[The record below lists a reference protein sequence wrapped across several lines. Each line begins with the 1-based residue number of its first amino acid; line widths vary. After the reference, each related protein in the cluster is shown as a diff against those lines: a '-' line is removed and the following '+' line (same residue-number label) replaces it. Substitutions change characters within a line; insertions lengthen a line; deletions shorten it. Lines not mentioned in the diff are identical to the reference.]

1 MSKEK
6 LTRKQLY
13 DLVWSKPLTK
23 LAKEYAISD
32 TGLRKICKK
41 HNIPLPKLGHW
52 QKLQYGKKVVIIAL
66 PKIKDDTSLIELSIR
81 KEGEENSNSY
91 LSDYHK
97 LKKEIENDKTLK
109 TTVPDKISKYD
120 PLITLARKDL
130 QNKEPSNWRNSKG
143 LIISSSDVLN
153 IEVSKSNVKRALK
166 FLDTLIKLLK
176 KRGHEIKIDNG
187 KTYAIINNEELELR
201 CRETI
206 KRVKI
211 ERNSW
216 ESYDYTPS
224 GRLTLRL
231 ENNYPNKEWK
241 DGNKRKLEDQLPN
254 ILTSLELRSKKI
266 KKERIEREE
275 AQKQY
280 EIERQKKELLKQK
293 IDNELESF
301 KKLYFA
307 TELHH
312 KANVMRNYINKVK
325 EKAIQKNDLT
335 VQLTEWIDWASK
347 KADWVDPLT
356 DYNEDELL
364 GEFED
369 KYFEKEKPKYSWYS

>member
-32 TGLRKICKK
+32 TGLRKIYKK

-52 QKLQYGKKVVIIAL
+52 QKLQYGKRITIIAL
-66 PKIKDDTSLIELSIR
+66 PKIQDDNTLIELSIR
-81 KEGEENSNSY
+81 TEGDENNYSY
-91 LSDYHK
+91 LSEYHK

-109 TTVPDKISKYD
+109 ITVPDKISRYD

-130 QNKEPSNWRNSKG
+130 QNKKPSQWSNSKG
-143 LIISSSDVLN
+143 LIFSSSGILN
-153 IEVSKSNVKRALK
+153 IEVSKPNIKRALK

-187 KTYAIINNEELELR
+187 KSYAVVNNEELELR
-201 CRETI
+201 CRETL
-206 KRVKI
+206 KRVKS
-211 ERNSW
+211 EKYKW
-216 ESYDYTPS
+216 ESYDYVPS
-224 GRLTLRL
+224 GRLVLKL
-231 ENNYPNKEWK
+231 ENKYPNKEWK
-241 DGNKRKLEDQLPN
+241 DGKQRKLEDQLPN
-254 ILTSLELRSKKI
+254 ILTTLELRSEKI

-275 AQKQY
+275 ARKQY
-280 EIERQKKELLKQK
+280 EIEKAKEEFLKQK
-293 IDNELESF
+293 RDIELGNF

-312 KANVMRNYINKVK
+312 KANVMRNYISKIK
-325 EKAIQKNDLT
+325 EDAIKKDDLT
-335 VQLTEWIDWASK
+335 EQLIKWIDWASR

-364 GEFED
+364 GEFEE
-369 KYFEKEKPKYSWYS
+369 KYLDKEKPKYSWY